1 MNSMREVLGNLFRDR
16 TLAEDEYLNEQDGLV
31 YCRNCRT
38 PRQTAIRASDGGIVF
53 CPPVLCDCKRAEHD
67 VEDAMRTAKRKADE
81 IERLKRDGFRDRRL
95 LEYTFENDK
104 GYNPEIARAK
114 RYVELFPDMEA
125 RGMGLLLWG
134 YVGTGKTF
142 IAACVANALMEQGV
156 SVYMTNFS
164 RVMNYMMGMAG
175 TDCNAYL
182 DELNRYRL
190 LVIDD
195 LGVEHDSSFAVEQVF
210 SVIDSRCQSG
220 KPMLITT
227 NLSIGQL
234 REPRDIPHARIFDR
248 VLAHCYPVRINNKQ
262 IRQQAAEQNIAEAER
277 LLEGVAK

>member
-1 MNSMREVLGNLFRDR
+1 MNSMQELLGNLFRNR
-16 TLAEDEYLNEQDGLV
+16 ALAEDEYLNEQDGLV
-31 YCRNCRT
+31 YCRNCHT
-38 PRQTAIRASDGGIVF
+38 PRQTAIRASDGSIVF

-67 VEDAMRTAKRKADE
+67 VEDAVREAKMKAEE
-81 IERLKRDGFRDRRL
+81 IKRLKRNGFHDRRL
-95 LEYTFENDK
+95 LEYTFSNDK

-114 RYVELFPDMEA
+114 RYVELFSDMEV

-134 YVGTGKTF
+134 NVGTGKTF
-142 IAACVANALMEQGV
+142 IAACVANALMEKRI
-156 SVYMTNFS
+156 SVFMTNFS
-164 RVMNYMMGMAG
+164 RIMNYMMGMAG
-175 TDCNAYL
+175 TDRNAYL

-227 NLSIGQL
+227 NLGIGEM

-248 VLAHCYPVRINNKQ
+248 VLAHCYPVRINNTR
-262 IRQQAAEQNIAEAER
+262 IRQQVAEQNIAEAKR
-277 LLEGVAK
+277 LLDGVVK

>member
-1 MNSMREVLGNLFRDR
+1 MNSMREVLGNLFPDR

-31 YCRNCRT
+31 YCRNCNT
-38 PRQTAIRASDGGIVF
+38 PRQTAIRASDGSIVF
-53 CPPVLCDCKRAEHD
+53 CPPVMCDCKRAERD
-67 VEDAMRTAKRKADE
+67 VEDAMREVKRKVE
-81 IERLKRDGFRDRRL
+81 EVERLKRDGFRDRRL

-114 RYVELFPDMEA
+114 RYVDLFPNMEA

-142 IAACVANALMEQGV
+142 IAACIANALMEQRI

-164 RVMNYMMGMAG
+164 RIMNYMMGMAG
-175 TDCNAYL
+175 TDRNAYL

-248 VLAHCYPVRINNKQ
+248 VLAHCYPIRINNTQ
-262 IRQQAAEQNIAEAER
+262 IRQRAAEQNIAEAAR
-277 LLEGVAK
+277 LLDGVAK